1 MTPIGENAWHTLPWA
16 SVKGV
21 STGKIGL
28 AVAPVARMTILACLI
43 PVEVVSVNM
52 EFESL
57 KEMC

>member
-1 MTPIGENAWHTLPWA
+1 
-16 SVKGV
+16 V